1 MLEYFSTYNNDL
13 VARVDAI
20 FMKYA
25 ALYGPSCQECV
36 HLNRYTIHSVLKV
49 FQNNPA

>member
-13 VARVDAI
+13 VARVDTI

-36 HLNRYTIHSVLKV
+36 NLNR
-49 FQNNPA
+49 